1 MKITRTL
8 LLGATML
15 APALTLSATAHAQ
28 ETPPPAN
35 PSSPAIPSDETE
47 NVDEGNDIIVTAS
60 KREQTLQDT
69 PIAVSVTTAE
79 TIEQAQVRDLLDVQT
94 LIPSLRVSQLQSS
107 ANTNFIIRGFGNGAN
122 NAGIEPSV
130 GVFIDGVYRSR
141 SAAQIGDLPN
151 LRRIEVLRGPQST
164 LFGKNASAGIISVV
178 TAPPSFDF
186 GGSVEASYGNYN
198 AIVVKGDVTG
208 PITDTIAFSLAG
220 NYNRRDGYADDLFL
234 GEEVNDRNR
243 YGFRG
248 QLLWEPSDALRVR
261 LIGDFDNIDENC
273 CIAGNVR
280 NGPTGAIVQALAGG
294 RGIDPENLFS
304 YDVFNNFLS
313 TNEIQNYGGS
323 GQIDYEV
330 GAFTL
335 TSITA
340 YRQVRA
346 DTNQDSDFTGA
357 DLIGQNS
364 QDLDIDTF
372 TQELRIA
379 SDFDGPFNF
388 LLGGYYFNEKIDQQN
403 DIRFGTQF
411 RPFAGAQINPAA
423 FAAGGVNGANA
434 VVAGLEAQL
443 GALTGNPAAFTGRF
457 FRAGD
462 GLDEQYNLKDEAW
475 SIFGTVDLDLT
486 DRLTLS
492 AGLNYTQDRKRFST
506 NVVSTDTFS
515 GLDLTAIGRTAIT
528 QQGIATTVG
537 QALGL
542 GRLATAA
549 EIGAFAGAQ
558 PVAFGQISAGA
569 AAFAAANQ
577 GNPAVN
583 PLLALRPFQFL
594 PPFLNVPNAVETGRT
609 SDNDLAYS
617 ARVSYELTDTV
628 NIYATYA
635 TGFKA
640 SSVNLS
646 RDSRPT
652 AGDLTTIR
660 GLGLATPNLTSGSRF
675 AGPEESEVYEF
686 GLKAQWDRVA
696 VNIAV
701 FDQTVQ
707 GFQSNTFTGT
717 GFALSNAGEQSV
729 RGFEFDGSV
738 NPVDPLTIT
747 LAVTYLDPVYDSFV
761 NTGIAIPGQP
771 TPGQGGPQVDLSG
784 EQPAG
789 IPELSFNI
797 GGAYTHEF
805 GDDNSLTLRADYAY
819 QSPVEI
825 LETLPGFKREQQSLN
840 GALILNLSN
849 GLELSV
855 WGRNILNQRYITT
868 VFPSVAQSGS
878 VSAYPSLPRT
888 YGVNARFRF

>member
-1 MKITRTL
+1 MTRTL

-15 APALTLSATAHAQ
+15 AAVPSAVFAQTATTPADTAAEQ
-28 ETPPPAN
+28 AGADDADLD
-35 PSSPAIPSDETE
+35 S
-47 NVDEGNDIIVTAS
+47 GDIIVTAS
-60 KREQTLQDT
+60 KREQTLQET

-79 TIEQAQVRDLLDVQT
+79 TIQQAQVRDLLDVQT

-164 LFGKNASAGIISVV
+164 LFGKNASAGIISIV
-178 TAPPSFDF
+178 TAPPSYDF

-198 AIVVKGDVTG
+198 AIVAKADITG
-208 PITDTIAFSLAG
+208 PISDTMAFSLAG

-234 GEEVNDRNR
+234 GTDVNDRNR
-243 YGFRG
+243 YGVRG
-248 QLLWEPSDALRVR
+248 QLLFEPSENLTIR
-261 LIGDFDNIDENC
+261 LIGDYDNIDENC
-273 CIAGNVR
+273 CIAGNVV
-280 NGPTGAIVQALAGG
+280 NGPTGGIVQVLSGG
-294 RGIDPENLFS
+294 RGLDAQNIFS
-304 YDVFNNFLS
+304 YDVYNNFLS

-323 GQIDYEV
+323 GQIDYEM
-330 GAFTL
+330 GALTL

-379 SDFDGPFNF
+379 SDFDGPLNF

-403 DIRFGTQF
+403 DIRFGSQF
-411 RPFAGAQINPAA
+411 RPYAGALINPAVFGSA
-423 FAAGGVNGANA
+423 PSAATGNA
-434 VVAGLEAQL
+434 IVAGLEQQIGGIL
-443 GALTGNPAAFTGRF
+443 GNPAQFAGRF
-457 FRAGD
+457 FSAGS

-475 SIFGTVDLDLT
+475 SVFGTVDLEVT

-492 AGLNYTQDRKRFST
+492 GGFNYTQDRKRFST
-506 NVVSTDTFS
+506 NVISSDVFS
-515 GLDLTAIGRTAIT
+515 GLDFVTIGRTAIT

-537 QALGL
+537 QLLGL
-542 GRLATAA
+542 PAGTLANAA
-549 EIGAFAGAQ
+549 QIGAFATAQ
-558 PVAFGQISAGA
+558 PAAFAQVQAGA
-569 AAFAAANQ
+569 AAFATANQ
-577 GNPAVN
+577 NNAAVN
-583 PLLALRPFQFL
+583 PLLALRPLQFL
-594 PPFLNVPNAVETGRT
+594 PPFLNLPNAVENGRT

-660 GLGLATPNLTSGSRF
+660 GLGLATPNLISGSRF

-686 GLKAQWDRVA
+686 GLKAQWDRVS
-696 VNIAV
+696 VNFAA
-701 FDQTVQ
+701 FKQTVD
-707 GFQSNTFTGT
+707 GFQSNVFTGT
-717 GFALSNAGEQSV
+717 GFALANAGKQSV
-729 RGFEFDGSV
+729 HGFEFDGSV
-738 NPVDPLTIT
+738 TPVDPLTIN
-747 LAVTYLDPVYDSFV
+747 LAVTYLDSKYDSFV
-761 NTGIAIPGQP
+761 NTGIFINGQ
-771 TPGQGGPQVDLSG
+771 QVDLSG
-784 EQPAG
+784 ETPAG

-797 GGAYTHEF
+797 GAVYTHEF
-805 GDDNSLTLRADYAY
+805 GDDNSLALRADYSY
-819 QSPVEI
+819 QSPVLI
-825 LETLPGFKREQQSLN
+825 ADNIPGIKREQQNLN
-840 GALILNLSN
+840 GAIILGLSN
-849 GLELSV
+849 GFEFSV
-855 WGRNILNQRYITT
+855 WGRNILNNRYITT

-878 VSAYPSLPRT
+878 ISGYPSLPRT
-888 YGVNARFRF
+888 YGATARYRF

>member
-1 MKITRTL
+1 MTRTL

-15 APALTLSATAHAQ
+15 AAVPSAVFAQTALPAASSAD
-28 ETPPPAN
+28 PAAEQAGADDADLD
-35 PSSPAIPSDETE
+35 S
-47 NVDEGNDIIVTAS
+47 GDIIVTAS
-60 KREQTLQDT
+60 KREQTLQAT

-79 TIEQAQVRDLLDVQT
+79 TIQQAQVRDLLDVQT

-164 LFGKNASAGIISVV
+164 LFGKNASAGIISII
-178 TAPPSFDF
+178 TAPPSYTF
-186 GGSVEASYGNYN
+186 GGSAELSYGNYN
-198 AIVVKGDVTG
+198 AIVAKADITG

-234 GEEVNDRNR
+234 GTDVNDRNR
-243 YGFRG
+243 YGVRG
-248 QLLWEPSDALRVR
+248 QLLFEPSDALTVR

-273 CIAGNVR
+273 CIAGNIV

-294 RGIDPENLFS
+294 RGLDPQNIFS
-304 YDVFNNFLS
+304 YDVYNNFLS

-323 GQIDYEV
+323 GQIDYEM
-330 GAFTL
+330 GALTL
-335 TSITA
+335 TSISA

-357 DLIGQNS
+357 DLIGRNS

-379 SDFDGPFNF
+379 SDFDGPLNF

-411 RPFAGAQINPAA
+411 RPYGDQLVRAA
-423 FAAGGVNGANA
+423 SG
-434 VVAGLEAQL
+434 
-443 GALTGNPAAFTGRF
+443 GALNVALLEQTFGALEGAPTRYVGTF
-457 FRAGD
+457 FRNGD

-475 SIFGTVDLDLT
+475 SIFGTVDLEVT

-492 AGLNYTQDRKRFST
+492 GGFNYTQDRKRFST
-506 NVVSTDTFS
+506 DVVSTDVFS
-515 GLDLTAIGRTAIT
+515 GINLDDPRYAPFRNQLLF
-528 QQGIATTVG
+528 QGGVAQTVG
-537 QALGL
+537 ARLGL
-542 GRLATAA
+542 GRSATAA
-549 EIGAFAGAQ
+549 EIGAFAGANQ
-558 PVAFGQISAGA
+558 AVFAAISAGA
-569 AAFAAANQ
+569 QANATANQNNPAAN
-577 GNPAVN
+577 
-583 PLLALRPFQFL
+583 PLGGLRAFQFL
-594 PPFLNVPNAVETGRT
+594 PPFLNLPNSVESGRT

-617 ARVSYELTDTV
+617 LRASYELTDTV

-646 RDSRPT
+646 RDSRPLASDRAALT
-652 AGDLTTIR
+652 A
-660 GLGLATPNLTSGSRF
+660 ANLTRVNQSYGTRF

-686 GLKAQWDRVA
+686 GLKARWDRVA
-696 VNIAV
+696 ANLAV
-701 FDQTVQ
+701 FKQTVA
-707 GFQSNTFTGT
+707 GFQSNIFTGT
-717 GFALSNAGEQSV
+717 GFSLTNAGEQSV
-729 RGFEFDGSV
+729 FGFEFDGSV
-738 NPVDPLTIT
+738 TPVDPLTIN
-747 LAVTYLDPVYDSFV
+747 LAVTYLDSKYDSFV
-761 NTGIAIPGQP
+761 NSGIFVNGQ
-771 TPGQGGPQVDLSG
+771 QVDLSG

-789 IPELSFNI
+789 IPELSFNL
-797 GGAYTHEF
+797 GAVYTHEF
-805 GDDNSLTLRADYAY
+805 GDDNTLALRADYSY
-819 QSPVEI
+819 QSPVLI
-825 LETLPGFKREQQSLN
+825 ADNIPGIKREQQNLN
-840 GALILNLSN
+840 GAVILGLSN
-849 GLELSV
+849 GFEFSV
-855 WGRNILNQRYITT
+855 WGRNILNNRYITT

-878 VSAYPSLPRT
+878 ISGYPSLPRT
-888 YGVNARFRF
+888 YGATARFRF